1 MPNLSLSKPLVFL
14 DIESTGINV
23 GSDRIVEISFLKVYP
38 DFREESLTLRIN
50 PTIPIPE
57 EASKIHGIYDAD
69 VAGEPTF
76 ADKANDIAGFIKGCD
91 LGGYNSNKFDIP
103 MLAEEFAR
111 AGVDIDLKKMRFIDV
126 QVIFFKMEPR
136 SLSAAYQFYC
146 QKDLNDAHSAEADV
160 KATWEVFQSQLNRY
174 DELKNTI
181 DEISAFSSNSNAAD
195 FAGRIVYDEQGVECF
210 NFGKHKGRK
219 VSEVFSR
226 EPSYYSWM
234 MNGDFPE
241 YTKRVI
247 TRIYLNLRKA

>member
-1 MPNLSLSKPLVFL
+1 MHNLKLSKPIVFL
-14 DIESTGINV
+14 DIESTGVNV
-23 GSDRIVEISFLKVYP
+23 ATDRIVEISFLKVFP
-38 DFREESLTLRIN
+38 DAREETMTLRIN

-57 EASKIHGIYDAD
+57 EARLIHGISDSD

-76 ADKANDIAGFIKGCD
+76 AEQAANIAAFIKGCD

-111 AGVDIDLKKMRFIDV
+111 SGMDVDLKKMRFIDV

-136 SLSAAYQFYC
+136 TLSAAYKFYC
-146 QKDLNDAHSAEADV
+146 DKSLENAHSAEADV
-160 KATWEVFQSQLNRY
+160 RATWEVFKAQLDRY
-174 DELKNTI
+174 EKLSDDI
-181 DEISAFSSNSNAAD
+181 DSLSDFSSNSNAAD
-195 FAGRIVYDEQGVECF
+195 FAGRIVYDANGDEVF
-210 NFGKHKGRK
+210 NFGKHKGKR
-219 VSEVFSR
+219 VQDVFTR

-247 TRIYLNLRKA
+247 TRVYLKMREA

>member
-1 MPNLSLSKPLVFL
+1 
-14 DIESTGINV
+14 
-23 GSDRIVEISFLKVYP
+23 
-38 DFREESLTLRIN
+38 
-50 PTIPIPE
+50 
-57 EASKIHGIYDAD
+57 
-69 VAGEPTF
+69 
-76 ADKANDIAGFIKGCD
+76 
-91 LGGYNSNKFDIP
+91 